1 MSCMKFQQVS
11 ARAGFCNSGMPF
23 HRKQAGATTGLTRE
37 VFDWARLCHPHC
49 RDATKLGCM
58 HEGSGASRAVA
69 HEACRI
75 SIAERPHIVYCCLNI
90 LNTCNSMWC
99 LPEHMGVIS
108 FLIQVVLPLSLA
120 ASLAVYPGT
129 SSTPQLAPATP
140 SQTSPEQLGAKPTKL
155 MALACQRC

>member
-11 ARAGFCNSGMPF
+11 ARVGLCNSGMPF

-75 SIAERPHIVYCCLNI
+75 SIAKRPHILCCCLEI
-90 LNTCNSMWC
+90 LNTCTSKC
-99 LPEHMGVIS
+99 GLSEHMSEIRLLS
-108 FLIQVVLPLSLA
+108 QVVLQLSLA
-120 ASLAVYPGT
+120 ASLAVYPGR
-129 SSTPQLAPATP
+129 SSTPQLAPAAP
-140 SQTSPEQLGAKPTKL
+140 SQTSA
-155 MALACQRC
+155 